1 MLFSSDG
8 PRQTRVTLLAWVE
21 KNSAAWPAELP
32 APTMWTSWPWTLRA
46 SLRAAP

>member
-1 MLFSSDG
+1 MS
-8 PRQTRVTLLAWVE
+8 VTLRAWVE

-32 APTMWTSWPWTLRA
+32 APMMWMSMPCVLDA